1 MPDRRILTIA
11 LLLMPALLLA
21 GGVAAAQEPGATGGD
36 AADKRIFRQ
45 ARGTGASAEAPPEAF
60 EFELSGYSYHV
71 RNNGAGRRMKDG
83 RTRLFNLR
91 LEGRDFI
98 ERVYFAEYESN
109 VILVCQVSDGDAG
122 EGFVVRLEQPSM
134 RARWRRIIPAFNVGM
149 PARDGT
155 SLYLTAARFVARLDL
170 KTGEYIWEH
179 EGLGQSAGLEKPAGV
194 EAPAEARAEAP
205 PEVKPPAEVETPEGR
220 SAETLF
226 AAFDLPE
233 VSGKEVLF
241 REAAVYNRAP
251 KVVRV
256 NRRTGRILR
265 IE

>member
-1 MPDRRILTIA
+1 MPDRRILRIA
-11 LLLMPALLLA
+11 LLLLMPALLLA
-21 GGVAAAQEPGATGGD
+21 GADAAAQGPGAAGGD
-36 AADKRIFRQ
+36 AADKGIFRP
-45 ARGTGASAEAPPEAF
+45 ARGAGANAELLPEAF
-60 EFELSGYSYHV
+60 EFELSGYTYHV
-71 RNNGAGRRMKDG
+71 RSNGAGRRTKDG

-98 ERVYFAEYESN
+98 ERLYFAEYESN
-109 VILVCQVSDGDAG
+109 VILVCQVSDGKAA

-134 RARWRRIIPAFNVGM
+134 RARWRRVIPAFNVGT
-149 PARDGT
+149 PARDGA

-179 EGLGQSAGLEKPAGV
+179 EGLGQSAGLEKSAG
-194 EAPAEARAEAP
+194 EARAEAATEAAP
-205 PEVKPPAEVETPEGR
+205 PSEAERPEGR
-220 SAETLF
+220 SAETPF
-226 AAFDLPE
+226 AAFDVPE

-241 REAAVYNRAP
+241 RESGVYNRAP